1 MEMMIDRTSYR
12 RSNVKCQEP
21 VKPAKSRIKV
31 LILNQI
37 IISMAIIISVLII
50 KLCNFETSYNWLVEE
65 INNGIPY
72 KVLYELTNTKINEIK
87 LFFDGEVSRK
97 NDVDEAEN
105 QGEVVSPSGEEM
117 TNLNSTELSGDDIS
131 LNVIPKYETAVEGIN
146 QMVDDAN
153 YIKNNYSI
161 QTPLNG
167 TITSIFGART
177 SDNPI
182 VSSYHTGLDIA
193 AKTGTTIV
201 AAHDGEVIEASTI
214 SGYGKCV
221 MIKQGELLTVYA
233 HCSSL
238 NVKKGEVVKKGSKIG
253 EVGMTGNATGPHL
266 HFEVRYNGRF
276 VNPEDII

>member
-31 LILNQI
+31 LTLNQI

>member
-65 INNGIPY
+65 INNGIPC